1 MTAKF
6 TCFEKDYPF
15 FEQMLFQQQYNERPE
30 VDTVHLN
37 ILNDATDDIKETKV
51 YYIQEI
57 KFFNDRHFFTYV
69 YID

>member
-15 FEQMLFQQQYNERPE
+15 FEQILFQQQYSEQPE
-30 VDTVHLN
+30 VDTIHLN

-51 YYIQEI
+51 YHILEVNY
-57 KFFNDRHFFTYV
+57 FNSRSLFTYV
-69 YID
+69 NID